1 MIRILT
7 ACIIIFSLPTLS
19 EVLPDDKKNQ
29 KIFDDAL
36 SYNQKMIE
44 IDKIVQNQ
52 TQAILRGDYG
62 QSKERKIALLKK
74 LNERAKIVG
83 TGRTIKMR
91 QPLVDYL
98 QTLGG
103 ELGAGK
109 LPLNRDGSV
118 NEDFKGRN
126 SDYDLKCKP
135 SACQK
140 IQDDLIKSGKFKIR
154 QTANGTFDIVANNG
168 SGEDM
173 IKITFNVDD
182 PDLEVVSRSDSV
194 GNKERYTA
202 IQLEEKY
209 GKYQGNKSI
218 DQALKAKDHAFKGDL
233 LSHDE
238 LMCFSNACDEA
249 FNTST
254 KTARKL
260 IKDAPNFINDADIEK
275 IIERNGLRRDDG
287 APMKAEEYKR
297 MLEQSYSG
305 KSGKAMISLQVNNM
319 DKFISVRNM
328 IVKETVNR
336 IEVAQS
342 DLFTSEVKDLEDRL
356 KSGEINQKQYNS
368 RRAHLNEINEN
379 LLEYSNNSKYRSISE
394 TNVEN
399 GITSK
404 QIKDQYSSR
413 SKVTKKS
420 LSGMIDVA
428 GKYNQKLTKQLN
440 TSSVKAG
447 KGFERLNTAGAV
459 IGVYDTGKMIVEH
472 CGDPEV
478 CSEVL
483 SSIGKEVAKEAI
495 IDSFISRGIPVY
507 GQLKEAYE
515 AGYFVGE
522 AIEEHI
528 LGIKV
533 KDCRVIEGEEGGS
546 DRVQNCKEVTI
557 RNKWI
562 QDPLKKQMD
571 SMNGTMEQEKS
582 ADFMIQAS
590 KICKD
595 YTKEMERRNLSCFD
609 IAKKYET
616 DLLKN
621 ETNLTLL
628 EGELL
633 EIAIEVDDEDREN
646 KKQMVDVLGCDISID
661 ECVDYASDSKPIIK
675 DEKKSFNPFDEG
687 DMNEF
692 LTQSEKES
700 EERLANYGYKL
711 TEDGEVVALDEMD
724 SDTISEEQLLQA
736 MQESEE
742 ILDNLGFK
750 NTEDAEAEESSLEL
764 ENMGTFITESKD
776 SFGTDSEENTED
788 FYDDFLD
795 ETEPISDD
803 NERIAREEA
812 ERVAIERERQRIQE
826 RLARE
831 ERSAIEET
839 ERLEAERL
847 RRAMAGLPKHD
858 PNWGEDEL
866 AREER
871 IAREKAEKE
880 KAEKLEIMRALQLFN
895 EKNDLLLNVI
905 RKIEEETMIGA
916 LNHLHKTM
924 CTREGKVDT
933 DCLNDNPPTIEYLNP
948 GCRNYLT
955 QKIFPDFRKGFVS
968 GFTEDDMKYVYN
980 EVKYDNE
987 TFNHDIDTAFER
999 YVFGVIK
1006 RNFQNAAWRASQP
1019 NDFVMCGCGPL
1030 AWKGWLEAGL
1040 FDNAFSVIYWPVE
1053 ERSKKLCP
1061 IDW

>member
-328 IVKETVNR
+328 IVRETVNR

-459 IGVYDTGKMIVEH
+459 IGIYDTGKMIVEH

-495 IDSFISRGIPVY
+495 IDSFISKGIPVY
-507 GQLKEAYE
+507 GQLKDAYE

-546 DRVQNCKEVTI
+546 DWVQNCKEVTI

-661 ECVDYASDSKPIIK
+661 ECVDYASDSKTIIK

-724 SDTISEEQLLQA
+724 SDTISEEQLLQ
-736 MQESEE
+736 ESEE

-750 NTEDAEAEESSLEL
+750 NTENAEAEESSLEL

-776 SFGTDSEENTED
+776 SFGTDSEENSED

-795 ETEPISDD
+795 ETGPISDD

-831 ERSAIEET
+831 ERSAIEEA

-847 RRAMAGLPKHD
+847 RRALAGLPKHD
-858 PNWGEDEL
+858 PNWV

-871 IAREKAEKE
+871 IAREEAEIQE
-880 KAEKLEIMRALQLFN
+880 AERLRSMHAEKLFQEHNEILVNLYREIEEDIIRGALQHANNKAFYSINNL
-895 EKNDLLLNVI
+895 EDI
-905 RKIEEETMIGA
+905 SI
-916 LNHLHKTM
+916 
-924 CTREGKVDT
+924 
-933 DCLNDNPPTIEYLNP
+933 

-955 QKIFPDFRKGFVS
+955 NEVLPSIRKAFSFDTDDMNKVAEEVGDWNTKAQEEGSFKHEVFNLIADKFQGGTRIASRSPDF
-968 GFTEDDMKYVYN
+968 VY
-980 EVKYDNE
+980 
-987 TFNHDIDTAFER
+987 
-999 YVFGVIK
+999 
-1006 RNFQNAAWRASQP
+1006 
-1019 NDFVMCGCGPL
+1019 CGCGPL
-1030 AWKGWLEAGL
+1030 AWYGFYRADL
-1040 FDNAFSVIYWPVE
+1040 FQQYDDIYQTVVD
-1053 ERSKKLCP
+1053 RSKKVCP
-1061 IDW
+1061 TDW